1 MTDFAEHP
9 DAMIRTAHALAAR
22 AHRDDVRPGPGGS
35 DEPYLRHV
43 ERVAEMVDAVGGSP
57 DMVAAALL
65 HDVAEDHP
73 ELWEEERGRLDAG
86 VVKHV
91 EAVTRMPGESYPD
104 FVERAAAGEESR
116 AIKLADVR
124 DNHGGLGNLPTGTA
138 AERARAEKLRA
149 RYGAA
154 LKKLEPT
161 EKLEQPEEPE

>member
-1 MTDFAEHP
+1 MTDFAAHP
-9 DAMIRTAHALAAR
+9 DATIRAAHALAAR
-22 AHRDDVRPGPGGS
+22 AHRDDVRPGPGGA

-43 ERVAEMVDAVGGSP
+43 ERVAEVVEAVGGGP

-73 ELWEEERGRLDAG
+73 ELWDRERSGMRED

-91 EAVTRMPGESYPD
+91 EAVTRRDGESYPE

-124 DNHGGLGNLPTGTA
+124 DNHGSLGNLPTGTDG
-138 AERARAEKLRA
+138 ERARVEKLRA

-154 LKKLEPT
+154 LERL
-161 EKLEQPEEPE
+161 EEPEK